1 MWKLRCIAVLLIF
14 MVSAYIVYWRVDFYN
29 KLIPVKAT
37 VKIKSKS
44 TNNRNSVKLNIE
56 TKEYNRIF
64 KLSYVL
70 FSSKI
75 EDDMYVR
82 ANEHITAYIRP
93 VDQAKLNTFTQPRNT
108 VVKPTNNLEVYG
120 VIAGQT
126 WRSYT
131 LKYDLLV
138 DVVIILL
145 YTFMAS
151 LIPLI
156 ANNKDLEKEWIGNTM
171 SLIMFSLMI
180 TVYLLER
187 FY

>member
-1 MWKLRCIAVLLIF
+1 VLLIF

-37 VKIKSKS
+37 VKTSSKA
-44 TNNRNSVKLNIE
+44 TNSRNTVRLEIE
-56 TKEYNRIF
+56 TKEYKRIL

-93 VDQAKLNTFTQPRNT
+93 VDQVKLNTVTQPRNT